1 MVQTE
6 ETDKMREL
14 LSFAKEH
21 FPTYHRVNV
30 YVGGGG
36 WGRRGGREEGK
47 GDGFHNSTN
56 GEKEKKNRIKCASR
70 DFFFL
75 CTEMQI
81 NTLHLPL
88 HLQESV

>member
-56 GEKEKKNRIKCASR
+56 GEKEKKEFLSTEYLLSIYREVATFQSSATSR
-70 DFFFL
+70 SL
-75 CTEMQI
+75 Y
-81 NTLHLPL
+81 
-88 HLQESV
+88 